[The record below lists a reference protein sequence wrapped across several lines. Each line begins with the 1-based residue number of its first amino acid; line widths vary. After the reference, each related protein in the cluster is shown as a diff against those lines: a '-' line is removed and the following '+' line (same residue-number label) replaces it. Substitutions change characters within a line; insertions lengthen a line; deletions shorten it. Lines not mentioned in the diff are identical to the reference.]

1 MKENLRIASLE
12 EKIHESE
19 AVFTVS
25 QSDMP
30 LSALVPGTA
39 LAMICGSEGPAYRPK
54 GTCMVIGA
62 DGTITGHLS
71 SGCIDHDVALHAREV
86 LADGQVRN
94 LRYGRGS
101 PFFDV
106 KLPCGGGLDIMI
118 VPCPDRLAIGR
129 ARSDL
134 AARRLARLPVAP
146 GVTLEILPELRFV
159 IFGKGCEA
167 RIFSEMVH
175 AAAWRAELFSTDEE
189 TLAGCRRFSAR
200 PLLNGWPQGVQTDPR
215 TAVTLFFHDHD
226 REIPLL
232 RHALAS
238 PGFYIGAMGS
248 QRAADARHD
257 ALLDSGVPPA
267 QLKRLRHPFGLI
279 PQARNPRSLAISV
292 LADVLAFS
300 THP

>member
-1 MKENLRIASLE
+1 MKEKLRIASLG
-12 EKIHESE
+12 EKIQESE
-19 AVFTVS
+19 TIFTVS
-25 QSDMP
+25 ESDVP
-30 LSALVPGTA
+30 LSALGTGTA
-39 LAMICGSEGPAYRPK
+39 LAMISGTEGPAYRPR
-54 GTCMVIGA
+54 GACMVIATEGE
-62 DGTITGHLS
+62 ITGHLS

-86 LADGQVRN
+86 LVDGQVRR

-118 VPCPDRLAIGR
+118 VPCPGRVALDR
-129 ARSDL
+129 ARADL
-134 AARRLARLPVAP
+134 AARRVARLPIAP
-146 GVTLEILPELRFV
+146 GTSLEILPELRV
-159 IFGKGCEA
+159 LIFGKGPEA
-167 RIFSEMVH
+167 RIFAEMVH
-175 AAAWRAELFSTDEE
+175 ASAYRAELFSSDEE
-189 TLAGCRRFSAR
+189 TLANCHGFSASA
-200 PLLNGWPQGVQTDPR
+200 LLTGWPQGLQTDPR

-257 ALLDSGVPPA
+257 ALLASGVPPV
-267 QLKRLRHPFGLI
+267 QLKRLRHPFGLV
-279 PQARNPRSLAISV
+279 PSARNPRSLAVSV
-292 LADVLAFS
+292 LADVLTFS